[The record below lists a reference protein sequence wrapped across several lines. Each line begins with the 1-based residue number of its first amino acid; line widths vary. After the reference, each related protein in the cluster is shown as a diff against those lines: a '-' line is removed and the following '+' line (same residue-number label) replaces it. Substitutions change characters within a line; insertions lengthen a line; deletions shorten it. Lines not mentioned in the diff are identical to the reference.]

1 MTGVLRV
8 FLAEVRK
15 LRRPTLLLSTLA
27 AVLGI
32 SGLFTSLLY
41 LLINSRDGNGRDGQ
55 RITTLVLSQPNG
67 VVSGFTSTAT
77 LLGVVALCIFS
88 AQTAQEYTFGTLR
101 NLLVRQPSRLKILG
115 GKYLSMALFAFIM
128 IVLSLIV
135 SVSISFAL
143 AGHAHVSTK
152 LWTTHAGIHAILN
165 AFGNMCLA
173 AVCFGT
179 FGMILG
185 LVLRSPISSI
195 AIGVI
200 WVLIVELLLTL
211 VIKHADRWLPGQLFG
226 TIGAGG
232 MEGISY
238 RHAVTFSLV
247 YLVVAGG
254 LATGLFKGR
263 DVAN

>member
-1 MTGVLRV
+1 MIGVLRV
-8 FLAEVRK
+8 FLAEIRK
-15 LRRPTLLLSTLA
+15 LRRPTLLFSTLA

-41 LLINSRDGNGRDGQ
+41 LLINSRDGNGRKGE
-55 RITTLVLSQPNG
+55 RITALVLSQPNG

-77 LLGVVALCIFS
+77 LLGIVALCIFA

-115 GKYLSMALFAFIM
+115 GKYLSMALFALIM
-128 IVLSLIV
+128 IALSLIV

-152 LWTTHAGIHAILN
+152 LWATHAGVHAIAT
-165 AFGNMCLA
+165 AFGNMCLSA
-173 AVCFGT
+173 ICFGT

-200 WVLIVELLLTL
+200 WVLIVELLLTV
-211 VIKHADRWLPGQLFG
+211 VIKHADHWLPGQLFG
-226 TIGAGG
+226 IIGAGG
-232 MEGISY
+232 QDDISY
-238 RHAVTFSLV
+238 RHSLTFSAL

-254 LATGLFKGR
+254 IATVLFKIR